1 MSKLVDYRIIG
12 DTFSVKIECP
22 TEMYELVKETI
33 EDFADKMIEV
43 EESMSEEEEEGVEEE
58 V

>member
-1 MSKLVDYRIIG
+1 MGKLVDYRIMG

-22 TEMYELVKETI
+22 TKMYELVEEII
-33 EDFADKMIEV
+33 EEFADKMIEV
-43 EESMSEEEEEGVEEE
+43 EESMSEGVQDN

>member
-1 MSKLVDYRIIG
+1 MGKLVDYRIIG

-33 EDFADKMIEV
+33 EDFADRLFEA
-43 EESMSEEEEEGVEEE
+43 EESMPEEEEEGVEEG